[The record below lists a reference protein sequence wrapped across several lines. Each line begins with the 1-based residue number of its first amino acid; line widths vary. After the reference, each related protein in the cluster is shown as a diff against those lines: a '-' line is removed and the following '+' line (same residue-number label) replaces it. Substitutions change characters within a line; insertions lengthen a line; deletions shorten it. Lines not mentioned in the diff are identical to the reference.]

1 MSEVNQ
7 REITQR
13 ITELEDE
20 IKKQQVLADYAD
32 QAVALNKHHD
42 FRKLILEGFCLHE
55 AARYAQESG
64 DPFLTPGQR
73 QDALNMSQ
81 ASGHL
86 KRFLSITIQMGN
98 MADSTIAGCKAE
110 LESLRGEA

>member
-7 REITQR
+7 RIA
-13 ITELEDE
+13 ELEQA
-20 IKKQQVLADYAD
+20 IKDQKTLVDAADF
-32 QAVALNKHHD
+32 AVALNKNHA
-42 FRKLILEGFCLHE
+42 FRKLILEGFCLNE

-64 DPFLTPGQR
+64 DPMLTPTQR
-73 QDALNMSQ
+73 QDALNMAQ

-98 MADSTIAGCKAE
+98 MADNTIAGCKAE
-110 LESLRGEA
+110 IESLRAEA